1 MSALRVARIPYLN
14 SVPFYQELA
23 GAGYELVD
31 MPPRELG
38 RLAIDGR
45 VDAGILS
52 LCDLHR
58 TAAFEPLGSLGIS
71 VDGPAH
77 SVLLFTR
84 GAPTGLGGATIA
96 ITGETSTSFPL
107 LRLLLEQ
114 RLGVA
119 PAEYVRR
126 PAGPLPE
133 DGAVLLIG
141 DAALRLAAEG
151 GLVPGLADY
160 SADLVTLAR
169 PTQGEWTHVMDL
181 GTAWQS
187 WQGLPFVFARW
198 AIDQHVSRE
207 DRDELSNRLE
217 RSLATSLVELAP
229 LAAANCAVAGLDG
242 EAARAY
248 LAGFGYECGPREKAG
263 QGIFFG
269 LLEATDWWERD
280 SLAVPAE
287 IGQ

>member
-14 SVPFYQELA
+14 SAPFYQNLE

-38 RLAIDGR
+38 SLALDGR

-58 TAAFEPLGSLGIS
+58 TESFEPLGSFGITANGA
-71 VDGPAH
+71 VH

-84 GAPTGLGGATIA
+84 GALADLDGATIA

-114 RLGVA
+114 RMRIVPG
-119 PAEYVRR
+119 EYVRR
-126 PAGPLPE
+126 PEGPHPDDKAL
-133 DGAVLLIG
+133 LLIG
-141 DAALRLAAEG
+141 DAALRLAAAG

-160 SADLVTLAR
+160 SAELIPLAR
-169 PTQGEWTHVMDL
+169 PTDGEWTHVTDL
-181 GTAWQS
+181 GAAWRR

-198 AIDQHVSRE
+198 AVGRHVSRA
-207 DRDELSNRLE
+207 DRDELDGRLA
-217 RSLATSLVELAP
+217 RSLAASQRNLLP
-229 LAAANCAVAGLDG
+229 LAAANCAAAGLDG
-242 EAARAY
+242 EAAHAY
-248 LAGFGYECGPREKAG
+248 LAAFGYECGPHERAG
-263 QGIFFG
+263 QGIFLG
-269 LLEATDWWERD
+269 LLEATDWWRSEA
-280 SLAVPAE
+280 LAAPVE
-287 IGQ
+287 IGS

>member
-14 SVPFYQELA
+14 SVPFYQNLE

-38 RLAIDGR
+38 RLAIDRR

-58 TAAFEPLGSLGIS
+58 TEAFEPLGSLGIS

-84 GAPTGLGGATIA
+84 GAPTDLAGATIA

-114 RLGVA
+114 RMGVV
-119 PAEYVRR
+119 PGEYVSRA
-126 PAGPLPE
+126 AGPGPD

-141 DAALRLAAEG
+141 DAALRLAAAG

-160 SADLVTLAR
+160 SAELISLAR
-169 PTQGEWTHVMDL
+169 PTEGEWTHVMDL
-181 GTAWQS
+181 GTAWRR

-198 AIDQHVSRE
+198 ATDRRVSRE
-207 DRDELSNRLE
+207 DRAELSDRLE
-217 RSLATSLVELAP
+217 RSLADSLVGLLP
-229 LAAANCAVAGLDG
+229 LAISNCASAGLDG

-263 QGIFFG
+263 QGTFLG
-269 LLEATDWWERD
+269 LLEATDWWEPE
-280 SLAVPAE
+280 SLAVPAG
-287 IGQ
+287 IGE

>member
-14 SVPFYQELA
+14 SVPFYQSLE

-38 RLAIDGR
+38 RLALDGR

-58 TAAFEPLGSLGIS
+58 TARFEPLGSLGIS

-84 GAPTGLGGATIA
+84 GAPTDLAGATIA

-114 RLGVA
+114 RLGVV
-119 PAEYVRR
+119 PGEYVRR
-126 PAGPLPE
+126 PEGPRP
-133 DGAVLLIG
+133 DDRAVLLIG
-141 DAALRLAAEG
+141 DAALRLAAAG

-160 SADLVTLAR
+160 SAELIALAR
-169 PTQGEWTHVMDL
+169 PTEGAWTHVTDL
-181 GTAWQS
+181 GTAWKS

-198 AIDQHVSRE
+198 AVDQNVSQE
-207 DRDELSNRLE
+207 DRAELSERLE
-217 RSLATSLVELAP
+217 RSLATSLIELLP
-229 LAAANCAVAGLDG
+229 LAAANCVAAGLDG

-263 QGIFFG
+263 QGIFLG
-269 LLEATDWWERD
+269 LLEATDWWERE
-280 SLAVPAE
+280 SLAEPVE
-287 IGQ
+287 IK

>member
-14 SVPFYQELA
+14 SVPFYQNLE

-38 RLAIDGR
+38 RLAIDGC

-58 TAAFEPLGSLGIS
+58 TEAFEPLGSLGIS

-84 GAPTGLGGATIA
+84 GAPADLGGATIA

-114 RLGVA
+114 HIGVV
-119 PAEYVRR
+119 PGEYVRR
-126 PAGPLPE
+126 PQGPQPD
-133 DGAVLLIG
+133 DGAALLIG
-141 DAALRLAAEG
+141 DAALRLAASG

-160 SADLVTLAR
+160 SAELIALAR
-169 PTQGEWTHVMDL
+169 PTAGDWTHVTDL
-181 GTAWQS
+181 GAAWRR

-198 AIDQHVSRE
+198 AVDQHVSCD
-207 DRDELSNRLE
+207 DRAELSDRIE
-217 RSLATSLVELAP
+217 RSLAASLLELLP
-229 LAAANCAVAGLDG
+229 LATASCAAAGLDG

-248 LAGFGYECGPREKAG
+248 LAAFGYECGPREKAG
-263 QGIFFG
+263 QGIFLG
-269 LLEATDWWERD
+269 LLEATDWWEPETV
-280 SLAVPAE
+280 AAPVE